1 MRKEIQVLIVD
12 DDSKT
17 RELLGEILNEGGC
30 KITEAESIATA
41 KKELDNKKFYNVVLI
56 DLKLP
61 DGSGIELVKEA
72 KRASKETIV
81 IIFTGYASLESAVS
95 AMKEG
100 VFAYFAKPLN
110 IDELRLAIKKAL
122 EMQKLALDNKKLL
135 NRLKALSLKDP
146 LTGLYNYRYLRERLA
161 SEFKRA
167 KRYILPISILMIDL
181 DYFKSINDIYGHRYG
196 DTILQEVARRLQNFS
211 RSTDIVIR
219 YGGAEF
225 LIIMPDTSKDS
236 AVKAGTNL
244 LNNLLEH
251 SFGKKNSKIKLKV
264 SIGISNFPED
274 SVVTELNF
282 LDFADE
288 ALRNAKEK
296 GGNRVSTLKSAG
308 KEEMEDI
315 VQDCGGE
322 NINKLKE
329 KLLKLESRENQTL
342 LESIY
347 AFAKT
352 IAAKDY
358 YTGEHA
364 ESMVSITSSIGK
376 ALQLSDKDIENL
388 KHAATLHDLGKI
400 GIPDNILQKKG
411 KLSKKEF
418 NIIKKHPKIGAE
430 IIRSVHFLNEVVPS
444 VLYHHERFDGL
455 GYSTGLKGNE
465 IPLGARIIAVADVYQ
480 ALISDRPYRKAYSRK
495 YALEI
500 IKEGSGTHFDPEV
513 VNAFV
518 SLIEP
523 KAEHKNNVKCLK
535 KRKL

>member
-1 MRKEIQVLIVD
+1 MKKDIHVLVVD
-12 DDSKT
+12 DDSST
-17 RELLGEILNEGGC
+17 RELLGEILNEDGC
-30 KITEAESIATA
+30 KTSGAESIATA
-41 KKELDNKKFYNVVLI
+41 KKELANKKFYNVALI
-56 DLKLP
+56 DLKLA
-61 DGSGIELVKEA
+61 DGSGMELVKEV
-72 KRASKETIV
+72 KRVNKETIV
-81 IIFTGYASLESAVS
+81 IILTGYASLESALS
-95 AMKEG
+95 AMQEG
-100 VFAYFAKPLN
+100 VFAYFSKPLN

-122 EMQKLALDNKKLL
+122 EMQKLALDNKNLL
-135 NRLKALSLKDP
+135 NRLKAISLKDP
-146 LTGLYNYRYLRERLA
+146 LTGLYNYRYLRERL
-161 SEFKRA
+161 SLEFKRA
-167 KRYILPISILMIDL
+167 KKYALPISILMIDL

-196 DTILQEVARRLQNFS
+196 DAILQELGRTLQNNA

-225 LIIMPDTSKDS
+225 LIIMLDTNKEA

-251 SFGKKNSKIKLKV
+251 SFGKKNSRIKLKV
-264 SIGISNFPED
+264 SMGISSFPED
-274 SVVTELNF
+274 SVVTEVNF

-296 GGNRVSTLKSAG
+296 GGNRVSTLRSAS
-308 KEEMEDI
+308 KEELPDI
-315 VQDCGGE
+315 VQDGGGE

-329 KLLKLESRENQTL
+329 KLLKLESKENQIL

-364 ESMVSITSSIGK
+364 ENMVSIASSIGD
-376 ALQLSDKDIENL
+376 ALQLPDKDIENL

-444 VLYHHERFDGL
+444 VLYHHERYDGL

-480 ALISDRPYRKAYSRK
+480 ALISDRPYRKAFSRK

-500 IKEGSGTHFDPEV
+500 IKAGSGTHFDPEV

-518 SLIEP
+518 SLLEA
-523 KAEHKNNVKCLK
+523 KAKSKKKKNGSK
-535 KRKL
+535 K